1 MAHHNPIVVRGFA
14 ATAAQRSTN
23 CDDWEKEDK
32 KSPSR
37 LRETLKV
44 SQLFG
49 DSRLRRKN

>member
-23 CDDWEKEDK
+23 SDWEKEDK

-49 DSRLRRKN
+49 DSRLGRKN